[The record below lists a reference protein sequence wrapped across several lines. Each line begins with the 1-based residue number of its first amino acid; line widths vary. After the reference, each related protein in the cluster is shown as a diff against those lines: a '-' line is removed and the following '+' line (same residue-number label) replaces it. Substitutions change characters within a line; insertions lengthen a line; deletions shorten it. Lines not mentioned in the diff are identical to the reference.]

1 VSFLIKPK
9 KSLGQNFLV
18 DGRVIR
24 RILDAAS
31 VAPDDLIVEIGPGT
45 GALTESLVKRAGYVM
60 AIEADPRLVLDLRQ
74 RVAAENLRILE
85 ADALAL
91 DWGSILDDAAEA
103 GRHASAVGRAE
114 ITPGAAQPAE
124 PRLRII
130 ANLPYYI
137 STPIIQR
144 LVAQHDRLFDMI
156 LMLQDEVVDRIVS
169 GPGGRQY
176 GYLSVL
182 VQYYCE
188 VEKVFEVAPSAFR
201 PAPKVQSAVIRLTLR
216 RRPSV
221 AVTDEARFFA
231 LVRSAFAHRRKTIL
245 NNLRTAEAGL
255 KLTSSPEDALARAG
269 IDPRRRPETLSLE
282 EFARLSAA
290 L

>member
-1 VSFLIKPK
+1 LIKPK

-18 DGRVIR
+18 DRRVIL

-31 VAPDDLIVEIGPGT
+31 VSPEDLIVEIGPGT

-74 RVAAENLRILE
+74 RVAAKNLRILE
-85 ADALAL
+85 ADALEL
-91 DWGSILDDAAEA
+91 DWSSILSDAVEA
-103 GRHASAVGRAE
+103 WRRAFPVGRAE
-114 ITPGAAQPAE
+114 ITSGAAQAPE
-124 PRLRII
+124 PRIRII

-137 STPIIQR
+137 STPMIQR
-144 LVAQHDRLFDMI
+144 LVTQHARIFDMI

-169 GPGGRQY
+169 GPGRRQY

-188 VEKVFEVAPSAFR
+188 VEKAFEVAPSAFR
-201 PAPKVQSAVIRLTLR
+201 PAPKVQSAVIRLALR
-216 RRPSV
+216 RSPPV
-221 AVTDEARFFA
+221 AVADEPRFFA
-231 LVRSAFAHRRKTIL
+231 LVRAAFAHRRKTIL

-269 IDPRRRPETLSLE
+269 IDPRRRPETLSLDD
-282 EFARLSAA
+282 FARLSAT

>member
-1 VSFLIKPK
+1 LIKPK

-18 DGRVIR
+18 DRRIIS

-31 VAPDDLIVEIGPGT
+31 VAPEDLIVEIGPGT
-45 GALTESLVKRAGYVM
+45 GALTESLVKRAGYVL

-74 RVAAENLRILE
+74 RVATENLRILE
-85 ADALAL
+85 ADALTL
-91 DWGSILDDAAEA
+91 DWSSILNDAVEGWRRAFP
-103 GRHASAVGRAE
+103 VGRAE
-114 ITPGAAQPAE
+114 VTSGAEQRPK

-144 LVAQHDRLFDMI
+144 LIAQHDRLFDMT

-188 VEKVFEVAPSAFR
+188 VEKLFEVAPSAFR

-216 RRPSV
+216 RRLPV
-221 AVTDEARFFA
+221 AVADESRFFA

-245 NNLRTAEAGL
+245 NNLRTAEASL
-255 KLTSSPEDALARAG
+255 KLTVSPETALTRAG
-269 IDPRRRPETLSLE
+269 IDPRRRPETLSLDD
-282 EFARLSAA
+282 FARLNVA

>member
-1 VSFLIKPK
+1 MIKPK

-18 DGRVIR
+18 DRRVIS

-45 GALTESLVKRAGYVM
+45 GALTESLVKRAGYVL
-60 AIEADPRLVLDLRQ
+60 AIEADPRLVLDLQQ
-74 RVAAENLRILE
+74 RVATENLRILE

-91 DWGSILDDAAEA
+91 DWGSILDDAVEA
-103 GRHASAVGRAE
+103 WRHALAVGRAE
-114 ITPGAAQPAE
+114 VTSGAEQRPE

-144 LVAQHDRLFDMI
+144 LIAQHDRLFDMT

-188 VEKVFEVAPSAFR
+188 VEKLFEVAPSAFR

-216 RRPSV
+216 RRMPV
-221 AVTDEARFFA
+221 AVADEFKFFA

-245 NNLRTAEAGL
+245 NNLRTAEASL
-255 KLTSSPEDALARAG
+255 KLTVSPETALTRAG
-269 IDPRRRPETLSLE
+269 IDPRRRPETLSLDD
-282 EFARLSAA
+282 FARLNAA

>member
-1 VSFLIKPK
+1 LIKPK

-18 DGRVIR
+18 DRRVIS

-45 GALTESLVKRAGYVM
+45 GALTESLVKRAGYVL
-60 AIEADPRLVLDLRQ
+60 AIEADPRLVLDLQQ
-74 RVAAENLRILE
+74 RVATENLRILE

-91 DWGSILDDAAEA
+91 DWGSILDDAVEA
-103 GRHASAVGRAE
+103 WRHALAVGRAE
-114 ITPGAAQPAE
+114 VTSGAEQRPE

-144 LVAQHDRLFDMI
+144 LIAQHDRLFDMT

-188 VEKVFEVAPSAFR
+188 VEKLFEVAPSAFR

-216 RRPSV
+216 RRMPV
-221 AVTDEARFFA
+221 AVADEFKFFA

-245 NNLRTAEAGL
+245 NNLRTAEASL
-255 KLTSSPEDALARAG
+255 KLTVSPETALTRAG
-269 IDPRRRPETLSLE
+269 IDPRRRPETLSLDD
-282 EFARLSAA
+282 FARLNVA